1 MATSNKP
8 ANPLAAPRADQ
19 PAARRQPSQQ
29 RSRERMEL
37 ILEVASQLIVERGS
51 GPLKM
56 NEIADQSGMS
66 IGSLYRYFPDKRA
79 VIRTLAERHA
89 AESRRCI
96 AEALAPVRTKVEL
109 AAAFS
114 ALVDQYHALLR
125 DTPLMR
131 DLSFGMRADK
141 ELAAIELAESRAC
154 GALLAEA
161 IRRAHPKADAKK
173 VEVQAF
179 LVWQLGEEAMRL
191 ALAARR
197 NEATQLVEAYKRM
210 SLRAI
215 EPPFV

>member
-1 MATSNKP
+1 
-8 ANPLAAPRADQ
+8 
-19 PAARRQPSQQ
+19 
-29 RSRERMEL
+29 MEL
-37 ILEVASQLIVERGS
+37 ILAVASQLIVERGS

-56 NEIADQSGMS
+56 NEIADLAGMS

-79 VIRTLAERHA
+79 VIRTLAEQHA

-96 AEALAPVRTKVEL
+96 AEALAPVQTKAEL

-131 DLSFGMRADK
+131 DLAFGMRADK

-154 GALLAEA
+154 GALLADA

-173 VEVQAF
+173 VDVLAF
-179 LVWQLGEEAMRL
+179 LVWQLGEETMRL
-191 ALAARR
+191 ALASKRG
-197 NEATQLVEAYKRM
+197 EAAQLVEAYKRM

-215 EPPFV
+215 EPPFI